1 MKQYSQVVTIKY
13 SDQKYLPLIISK
25 ILDILIRSHSDNG
38 QPKQKDDKNC
48 SINEEEEVELRPK
61 SMRGRTKQRRAFDD
75 TTLVQKRSNSNF
87 MSYPTIE
94 LKGDLRGCIEK
105 CRDLAGVGAAIVA
118 HEGTDTKLG
127 NLADLAGAVTDK
139 IKELEVN
146 LNS

>member
-1 MKQYSQVVTIKY
+1 M
-13 SDQKYLPLIISK
+13 LN
-25 ILDILIRSHSDNG
+25 ILIRSNSDNG
-38 QPKQKDDKNC
+38 QPKQQNNKNC
-48 SINEEEEVELRPK
+48 SNNEEEEVELRPK
-61 SMRGRTKQRRAFDD
+61 SMRGRTKQRRGFDD

-146 LNS
+146 SYS